1 MTKHKAFNQPVV
13 RSIFSIAEEKIYD
26 FQRRTVFS
34 PVTTDNCTIRFCTVS
49 GIKQSTSQTHTHPG
63 DELVFTLEG
72 SNTNNSGGKDF
83 ILRRYQAISI
93 PPGTRHRTVVTTGL
107 WKGLS
112 FYCDD
117 CPLLFENPPEA
128 RTDIVIKSLDDRIS
142 VLNHLQKKPIFSPA
156 SQESSLMEL
165 YFLFSNS
172 PVPATH
178 FMHAGETVLYVISGA
193 ASLCWEPHCRI
204 ELQSEMAAAI
214 PAGFSYQ
221 LASDD
226 PDGCRII
233 AASCSSCPIFQA
245 HTG

>member
-1 MTKHKAFNQPVV
+1 MNSF
-13 RSIFSIAEEKIYD
+13 
-26 FQRRTVFS
+26 
-34 PVTTDNCTIRFCTVS
+34 
-49 GIKQSTSQTHTHPG
+49 
-63 DELVFTLEG
+63 LLWEG

-128 RTDIVIKSLDDRIS
+128 RTDIVIKSLDDRVS

-156 SQESSLMEL
+156 SQESCLMEL

-178 FMHAGETVLYVISGA
+178 FMHAGETVLLCDFRRGITLLGTSLQDRTSIRDGRCNTRRVFISA
-193 ASLCWEPHCRI
+193 CL
-204 ELQSEMAAAI
+204 
-214 PAGFSYQ
+214 
-221 LASDD
+221 
-226 PDGCRII
+226 
-233 AASCSSCPIFQA
+233 
-245 HTG
+245 